1 MRNLLFAT
9 AALLAISTPADA
21 GIVFDT
27 TMIGKD
33 VTFNFN
39 GFNTPDASGGI
50 IDGLSALAT
59 FRLTSISN
67 GAFSFAFTI
76 DNTSTIASR
85 VSVFGFDT
93 QPDVASASISSA
105 VYSQVALNGNVP
117 NLGGTNAFRTCF
129 SGQNCAGGGNAGI
142 IPADL
147 PATGSFVLQVANA
160 ATALSVD
167 RAFVRYQSLTLPGIN
182 SATGLG
188 AVGAIPEPATWA
200 MMIGGFG
207 LVGAVARRRARAT
220 GPAIA

>member
-1 MRNLLFAT
+1 MRNLLLAT

-21 GIVFDT
+21 GIVFDS

-39 GFNTPDASGGI
+39 GFNTPEASGGI

-76 DNTSTIASR
+76 DNTSAIASR

-93 QPDVASASISSA
+93 QPDVANASIASA
-105 VYSQVALNGNVP
+105 VYSQATLNGNVP
-117 NLGGTNAFRTCF
+117 NLDGSNAFRTCF
-129 SGQNCAGGGNAGI
+129 SGQNCSGGGNAGI
-142 IPADL
+142 TPADA
-147 PATGSFVLQVANA
+147 PASGSFVLQVASA

-188 AVGAIPEPATWA
+188 TITAVPEPATWA

-207 LVGAVARRRARAT
+207 LVGAVARRRVRVS
-220 GPAIA
+220 GHAIA